1 MFQSVWRERL
11 RRSRMMSC
19 RALKEALERR
29 RLQLAE
35 WALTGLM
42 RVALPVGL
50 RTRSVSLDRLPAAER
65 GRRYGLYL
73 HVPFCETLC
82 PYSSFHR
89 VPFCPDLAERYFDG
103 LEREMRMA
111 AELGYR
117 CDALYVGGGTPT
129 VAVDRLIGAL
139 DLAGELFGVRDISC
153 ETHAHHL
160 NPEIAGR
167 LTGRVQRLS
176 VGVQTLD
183 VDILRRMRR
192 EPDLFPP
199 AKTLD
204 AIREM
209 NALFPTLNVDLIFN
223 LPGQTLGG
231 LRDDLDGVLGTGV
244 KQVTTYPLMSS
255 PGVSRRLERELGG
268 RNGAREHE
276 MYQTIEERMA
286 EEGMLASSPWCFSRP
301 GGGLMD
307 EYIVD
312 APEYLGLG
320 SGAFSLLDGA
330 WYVNTF
336 SLRRYAAR
344 IDAGRMSLERMRRFQ
359 PWELRHYGL
368 MMALFGLDPKL
379 ARSALL
385 AGGVLGEAEMLAL
398 RCVGAFSRNERGKAV
413 MSHNGRYLAL
423 VMMREFFAGMNRVRD
438 ELRAAL
444 PVGERID
451 LAMLGGEDHDCPA
464 FRAK

>member
-1 MFQSVWRERL
+1 MFQSVRRGRL
-11 RRSRMMSC
+11 RCCCMIC
-19 RALKEALERR
+19 FRALKEALDRS
-29 RLQLAE
+29 RLKLAE
-35 WALTGLM
+35 RALTSLM

-50 RTRSVSLDRLPAAER
+50 RTRAVSLGRLPAAER

-82 PYSSFHR
+82 PYCSFHK

-139 DLAGELFGVRDISC
+139 DLAGELFGVRDVSC

-160 NPEIAGR
+160 NPRIAGR
-167 LTGRVQRLS
+167 LAGRVQRLS

-183 VDILRRMRR
+183 ADILRRMRR
-192 EPDLFPP
+192 EPELFPP

-223 LPGQTLGG
+223 LPSQTLDG

-255 PGVSRRLERELGG
+255 PGVSRRLERELGEWDA
-268 RNGAREHE
+268 AREHE
-276 MYQTIEERMA
+276 MYQVIEERMGD
-286 EEGMLASSPWCFSRP
+286 EGMLASSPWCFSRP

-336 SLRRYAAR
+336 SHRRYAAR
-344 IDAGRMSLERMRRFQ
+344 IDAGRMSVERMRRFR

-368 MMALFGLDPKL
+368 MIALFGLDPEL
-379 ARSALL
+379 AESAL
-385 AGGVLGEAEMLAL
+385 ASGGVLGEAECWA
-398 RCVGAFSRNERGKAV
+398 RRRRSR
-413 MSHNGRYLAL
+413 
-423 VMMREFFAGMNRVRD
+423 
-438 ELRAAL
+438 
-444 PVGERID
+444 
-451 LAMLGGEDHDCPA
+451 
-464 FRAK
+464 